1 MRNLDFIKAL
11 TRALLLLALMV
22 FTSTF
27 TFIIITL
34 IFGCS
39 NTPITAQDMEL
50 KNYVAKIS
58 AKGERNGASVLK
70 RFKNVDTG
78 ELIVCYEAFNVQ
90 MELDSGLRVPIHW
103 LCSDVSKLDKL
114 FKSER
119 KNIPAPKDK
128 RKKWIKRP
136 YRKTNPVV
144 AYTQLD

>member
-1 MRNLDFIKAL
+1 MRNLGFIKVLA
-11 TRALLLLALMV
+11 RALLLLALMV
-22 FTSTF
+22 LTF
-27 TFIIITL
+27 TFMTIITAI

-39 NTPITAQDMEL
+39 NTPITAQDAEL

-58 AKGERNGASVLK
+58 AGGDRNGASILK

-90 MELDSGLRVPIHW
+90 TELDSGLRIPIHW

-114 FKSER
+114 FKDKR
-119 KNIPAPKDK
+119 KNIPMLKDK

-144 AYTQLD
+144 AYTQLN